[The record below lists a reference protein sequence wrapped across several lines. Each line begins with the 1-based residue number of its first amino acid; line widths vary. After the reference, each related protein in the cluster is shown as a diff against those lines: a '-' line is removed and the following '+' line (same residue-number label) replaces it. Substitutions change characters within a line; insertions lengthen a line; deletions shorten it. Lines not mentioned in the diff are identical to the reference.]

1 VAEPYTVGFPKP
13 EEFFGFLV
21 TGEETVVEVYA
32 KTALLVSWMTVF
44 VGDPL
49 YNPYGKNRP
58 GDGLKVFPSPKGVK
72 NIFDSAPEDF

>member
-1 VAEPYTVGFPKP
+1 
-13 EEFFGFLV
+13 
-21 TGEETVVEVYA
+21 VVEVYA